1 MDTPQSFYQTNL
13 ETDITYLKGV
23 GPKRAEALQKSGIE
37 TIADLLHHY
46 PRRYLDR
53 TTIKSIAE
61 LRVGDEAVIIG
72 KVSAF
77 GYRKTRK
84 RNFFQMVLSDS
95 TGNLQCVWFNGI
107 SWISDK
113 FTVGDHIAVFGK
125 VEFFNG
131 FQIIHPDFDMLDKD
145 EDPVNTGRILPLYPG
160 GADLKSVGLDSRAFR
175 KLIKTAFEKI
185 GKIPDY
191 FSDIVV
197 KENAL
202 LELEKALRQIHLP
215 DSNDE
220 LHSAIYRLKY
230 DEHFF
235 LQILMALRRK
245 SVRELQGRIFDKR
258 GAFVKELYRQIPFE
272 LTSAQINVL
281 REIRKDL
288 SSPSCMNRLLQGD
301 VGSGKTIV
309 ALLTS
314 AIVIGNG
321 AQVALMAPTEILAEQ
336 HYKNFKQYC
345 DKIKIVSAML
355 KGGMKK
361 SERTEILTGLKT
373 GKIQIIVGTH
383 ALIQSDIEFQ
393 DLGLVIVDEQ
403 HRFGVDQRKTLIEK
417 GWNPDVLVMTATPI
431 PRTLAITYHGDMD
444 VSIIDELPKNRIPIK
459 TKVTEPTNLEN
470 VYDFIRK
477 EIKNGRQCFVVY
489 PLIEESEKMDLK
501 AAETGFQRFKEKIFK
516 EFKVGYI
523 HGKMKADERDEQME
537 SFAKNEIQI
546 LVSTTVIEVGIDIP
560 NASVMVIENAE
571 RFGLSQLHQL
581 RGRIGRGEHQSYCV
595 LVQRKHTQESDY
607 RLNVM
612 SRTINGFEISDE
624 DLKLR
629 GPGQFFGTRQHGYM
643 KAKLADMVQDGA
655 IIRQARH
662 LAFQIIDSDSHLN
675 QPEHKQI
682 RNRFLREYKEMIPYI
697 NIG

>member
-1 MDTPQSFYQTNL
+1 M
-13 ETDITYLKGV
+13 
-23 GPKRAEALQKSGIE
+23 
-37 TIADLLHHY
+37 
-46 PRRYLDR
+46 
-53 TTIKSIAE
+53 
-61 LRVGDEAVIIG
+61 
-72 KVSAF
+72 
-77 GYRKTRK
+77 
-84 RNFFQMVLSDS
+84 
-95 TGNLQCVWFNGI
+95 
-107 SWISDK
+107 
-113 FTVGDHIAVFGK
+113 
-125 VEFFNG
+125 EFFNG
-131 FQIIHPDFDMLDKD
+131 FQIIHPDFDILDIED
-145 EDPVNTGRILPLYPG
+145 DPVNTGRILSLYPG
-160 GADLKSVGLDSRAFR
+160 SAELKSVGLDSRAFR

-185 GKIPDY
+185 ETIPDH
-191 FSDIVV
+191 FSGNIV

-202 LELEKALRQIHLP
+202 VPLKKALHQIHFP
-215 DSNDE
+215 NSNDA
-220 LHSAIYRLKY
+220 LNSAIYRLKF

-245 SVRELQGRIFDKR
+245 SVRELQGRIFNKR
-258 GAFVKELYRQIPFE
+258 GAYVKELYNLIPFE

-288 SSPSCMNRLLQGD
+288 SSKACMNRLLQGD

-309 ALLTS
+309 AFLTAS
-314 AIVIGNG
+314 IVIGNE
-321 AQVALMAPTEILAEQ
+321 AQVAVMAPTEILAEQ
-336 HYKNFKQYC
+336 HYQNFKKYC
-345 DKIKIVSAML
+345 DEIKIVSAML

-361 SERTEILTGLKT
+361 SERTEILSGLKS
-373 GKIQIIVGTH
+373 GKIQLIVGTH
-383 ALIQSDIEFQ
+383 ALIQSDIEFK

-470 VYDFIRK
+470 VYDFIRT

-489 PLIEESEKMDLK
+489 PLIEESEKLDLK
-501 AAETGFQRFKEKIFK
+501 AAETGFERFREKIFP

-523 HGKMKADERDEQME
+523 HGKMKTNERDNQME

-581 RGRIGRGEHQSYCV
+581 RGRIGRGENQSYCV
-595 LVQRKHTQESDY
+595 LVKRNHTEESDY
-607 RLNVM
+607 RLKVM
-612 SRTINGFEISDE
+612 QRTTNGFEISDE

-629 GPGQFFGTRQHGYM
+629 GPGQFFGTRQHGYL
-643 KAKLADMVQDGA
+643 KAKLADLVQDGA
-655 IIRQARH
+655 IIRQARQ

-675 QPEHKQI
+675 QPEHRQI

>member
-1 MDTPQSFYQTNL
+1 M
-13 ETDITYLKGV
+13 I
-23 GPKRAEALQKSGIE
+23 
-37 TIADLLHHY
+37 
-46 PRRYLDR
+46 
-53 TTIKSIAE
+53 
-61 LRVGDEAVIIG
+61 
-72 KVSAF
+72 
-77 GYRKTRK
+77 
-84 RNFFQMVLSDS
+84 LSDS
-95 TGNLQCVWFNGI
+95 TGTLQCIWFNGI

-113 FTVGDHIAVFGK
+113 FTVGDQIAVFGK

-131 FQIIHPDFDMLDKD
+131 FQIIHPDFDILDIED
-145 EDPVNTGRILPLYPG
+145 DPVNTGRILSLYPG
-160 GADLKSVGLDSRAFR
+160 SAELKSVGLDSRAFR

-185 GKIPDY
+185 ETIPDH
-191 FSDIVV
+191 FSGNIV

-202 LELEKALRQIHLP
+202 VPLKKALHQIHFP
-215 DSNDE
+215 NSNDA
-220 LHSAIYRLKY
+220 LNSAIYRLKF

-245 SVRELQGRIFDKR
+245 SVRELQGRIFNKR
-258 GAFVKELYRQIPFE
+258 GAYVKELYNLIPFE

-288 SSPSCMNRLLQGD
+288 SSKACMNRLLQGY

-309 ALLTS
+309 AFLTAS
-314 AIVIGNG
+314 IVIGNE
-321 AQVALMAPTEILAEQ
+321 AQVAVMAPTEILAEQ
-336 HYKNFKQYC
+336 HYQNFKKYC
-345 DKIKIVSAML
+345 DEIKIVSAML

-361 SERTEILTGLKT
+361 SERTEILSGLKS
-373 GKIQIIVGTH
+373 GKIQLIVGTH
-383 ALIQSDIEFQ
+383 ALIQSDIEFK

-470 VYDFIRK
+470 VYDFIRT

-489 PLIEESEKMDLK
+489 PLIEESEKLDLK
-501 AAETGFQRFKEKIFK
+501 AAETGFERFREKIFP

-523 HGKMKADERDEQME
+523 HGKMKTNERDNQME

-581 RGRIGRGEHQSYCV
+581 RGRIGRGENQSYCV
-595 LVQRKHTQESDY
+595 LVKRNHTEESDY
-607 RLNVM
+607 RLKVM
-612 SRTINGFEISDE
+612 QRTTNGFEISDE

-629 GPGQFFGTRQHGYM
+629 GPGQFFGTRQHGYL
-643 KAKLADMVQDGA
+643 KAKLADLVQDGA
-655 IIRQARH
+655 IIRQARQ

-675 QPEHKQI
+675 QPEHRQI

>member
-1 MDTPQSFYQTNL
+1 MDSPQSFYQTNL

-23 GPKRAEALQKSGIE
+23 GPKRAEVLKKTAIE
-37 TIADLLHHY
+37 TIADLLYHY

-53 TTIKSIAE
+53 TTIKSIAD

-84 RNFFQMVLSDS
+84 RNFFQMILSDS
-95 TGNLQCVWFNGI
+95 TGTLQCIWFNGI

-113 FTVGDHIAVFGK
+113 FTVGDQIAVFGK

-131 FQIIHPDFDMLDKD
+131 FQIIHPDFDILDIED
-145 EDPVNTGRILPLYPG
+145 DPVNTGRILSLYPG
-160 GADLKSVGLDSRAFR
+160 SAELKSVGLDSRAFR

-185 GKIPDY
+185 ETIPDH
-191 FSDIVV
+191 FSGNIV

-202 LELEKALRQIHLP
+202 VPLKKALHQIHFP
-215 DSNDE
+215 NSNDA
-220 LHSAIYRLKY
+220 LNSAIYRLKF

-245 SVRELQGRIFDKR
+245 SVRELQGRIFNKR
-258 GAFVKELYRQIPFE
+258 GAYVKELYNLIPFE

-288 SSPSCMNRLLQGD
+288 SSKACMNRLLQGD

-309 ALLTS
+309 AFLTAS
-314 AIVIGNG
+314 IVIGNE
-321 AQVALMAPTEILAEQ
+321 AQVAVMAPTEILAEQ
-336 HYKNFKQYC
+336 HYQNFKKYC
-345 DKIKIVSAML
+345 DEIKIVSAML

-361 SERTEILTGLKT
+361 SERTEILSGLKS
-373 GKIQIIVGTH
+373 GKIQLIVGTH
-383 ALIQSDIEFQ
+383 ALIQSDIEFK

-470 VYDFIRK
+470 VYDFIRT

-489 PLIEESEKMDLK
+489 PLIEESEKLDLK
-501 AAETGFQRFKEKIFK
+501 AAETGFERFREKIFP

-523 HGKMKADERDEQME
+523 HGKMKTNERDNQME

-560 NASVMVIENAE
+560 NASVMVIENAVIAT
-571 RFGLSQLHQL
+571 S
-581 RGRIGRGEHQSYCV
+581 SA
-595 LVQRKHTQESDY
+595 SW
-607 RLNVM
+607 
-612 SRTINGFEISDE
+612 
-624 DLKLR
+624 
-629 GPGQFFGTRQHGYM
+629 
-643 KAKLADMVQDGA
+643 
-655 IIRQARH
+655 
-662 LAFQIIDSDSHLN
+662 
-675 QPEHKQI
+675 
-682 RNRFLREYKEMIPYI
+682 
-697 NIG
+697 